1 MGTWNPVIINFKHM
15 WNIITDAWRTERLI
29 DKLRI
34 WFMPTGWRPEDVKE
48 KYPLLLVSDP
58 DNQNKYMTQN

>member
-1 MGTWNPVIINFKHM
+1 M
-15 WNIITDAWRTERLI
+15 WHLLKDAWHTKRVF

-48 KYPLLLVSDP
+48 KYPLQSITDP
-58 DNQNKYMTQN
+58 KKQKKYNTKNRVL